1 MTSDTVQ
8 SAASIG
14 PVSRADPQVG
24 EEPRERCTD
33 AEFQELLE
41 ATIEP
46 AYRLALR
53 LVGTT
58 HDAEDVVQ
66 DAALRAHR
74 FRDRFARGT
83 SFTAWFYRILVN
95 LIYSRAR
102 TRRDEQS
109 YDALADAHDW
119 YLYTRT
125 SAARLVPHD
134 DDPLSGTISR
144 MTADQVAAALASLPE
159 DYRVVCTLYF
169 MDDLAYQEIADIL
182 GIPVGT
188 VRSRLHRGRKMLQ
201 KQLWNTAR
209 DLGIVRIASEG
220 GA

>member
-1 MTSDTVQ
+1 MTSDTVH

-14 PVSRADPQVG
+14 PVSRADPRVG
-24 EEPRERCTD
+24 EEPCERCTD

-53 LVGTT
+53 LVGAA
-58 HDAEDVVQ
+58 HDAEDFVQ
-66 DAALRAHR
+66 EAALRAHR

>member
-1 MTSDTVQ
+1 MANDTVHS
-8 SAASIG
+8 SAPISVAVTSPSAG
-14 PVSRADPQVG
+14 DPAA
-24 EEPRERCTD
+24 ECCTD

-53 LVGTT
+53 LVGNA
-58 HDAEDVVQ
+58 HDAEDFVQ
-66 DAALRAHR
+66 EAALRAHR

-95 LIYSRAR
+95 LVYSRAR

-109 YDALADAHDW
+109 YDSLADAHDW
-119 YLYTRT
+119 YLYTQT
-125 SAARLVPHD
+125 SAAGITPQD
-134 DDPLSGTISR
+134 DDPLSGTIAR
-144 MTADQVAAALASLPE
+144 MTADQVAAALASLPD

-169 MDDLAYQEIADIL
+169 MDDLAYQEIADIV

-201 KQLWNTAR
+201 KQLWHTAH
-209 DLGIVRIASEG
+209 DLGIVGTASEV